1 MDLGQLIDSYY
12 EARQERLD
20 KERFIKELKEK
31 EQNLKFEIMD
41 VLRDSGLKKATG
53 AVATASIRS
62 TTVPAVD
69 DWDQVYAYITQN
81 DRFDLLHKR
90 ISTTAWRELHDD
102 GIEVPGITALEDE
115 DLSLTK
121 ASRG

>member
-12 EARQERLD
+12 EKRQERLD
-20 KERFIKELKEK
+20 KERFIKELKEE
-31 EQNLKFEIMD
+31 EQNLKFAIMD

-53 AVATASIRS
+53 AMATASIRS
-62 TTVPAVD
+62 VTVPVVE
-69 DWDQVYAYITQN
+69 DWDLVYPYIVQN
-81 DRFDLLHKR
+81 NRFDLLHKR
-90 ISTTAWRELHDD
+90 ISTTAWRELHED
-102 GIEVPGITALEDE
+102 GVEVPGISALEDE